1 MPRVSASAAVLVTG
15 GTMIIEAHTVDRVC
29 CCCCC
34 WCGNQREIGHAL
46 ASYTKAARRTSS
58 LRSDQP
64 PLAHFSS
71 ISCTV
76 APGREGEEEGCS
88 RAWTSLN
95 PHPPLP
101 SLPAKPPSEWT
112 TGGVSVCVY
121 ICVCPAIFGPVVQR
135 PLYLQSELSSIT
147 RPAPVTQRLLNGPP
161 CNDTHTHAHAQTHT
175 CTVQRAEAL
184 WSAPRASPQRHACQ
198 QTGSDSAKPPGVTGG
213 ASTHT
218 HTYRHTEQH
227 NKCVGGGGV
236 SKGGGGGR

>member
-161 CNDTHTHAHAQTHT
+161 CNDTHTHARTLKHTHA
-175 CTVQRAEAL
+175 RY
-184 WSAPRASPQRHACQ
+184 RGQRHCGARPERRHNDMHVNKQ
-198 QTGSDSAKPPGVTGG
+198 EVTAQSPLGWPEEQ
-213 ASTHT
+213 AHTHT
-218 HTYRHTEQH
+218 HIQAHRATQ
-227 NKCVGGGGV
+227 
-236 SKGGGGGR
+236 